1 MWRRVEKASVGQTE
15 AHRPHLRQ
23 SSATETVL
31 LWMVIECV
39 GHTSRQREHTSVR
52 WLATRRQR
60 PELAKGF
67 SL

>member
-1 MWRRVEKASVGQTE
+1 MWRRLAKASVGQT
-15 AHRPHLRQ
+15 APHRPHFRQ
-23 SSATETVL
+23 SSATETDL

-39 GHTSRQREHTSVR
+39 GHTSRQREQTSVR